1 MNTEPDLQEGNV
13 RLLRH
18 MEKLWSGP
26 QQVTKTVKYTE
37 FDDVAV
43 RQEAFLGT
51 GTPTNQQTDTFWKR
65 KVPAN

>member
-1 MNTEPDLQEGNV
+1 
-13 RLLRH
+13 